1 MSSTTT
7 EQPKKEEKKEEKKE
21 DVKDEAKAEREKL
34 LAAQKVIRLGDIAPD
49 FTAVTKD
56 NDKFNFYEY
65 LGTSW
70 GILFSHPKDF
80 TPVCTT
86 ELGKVSKLMPEFK
99 KRNVKVLALSVDSK
113 QNHADWIKDIDE
125 VSGSELTFPIIADSN
140 KAVSLLY
147 GMLDQ
152 NHLAQTG
159 LPFTVRAVFIIDP
172 KRVVRLI
179 LTYPASTGRNFNEII
194 RVVDSLQLADSSKVA
209 TPADWKSGEQV
220 IILPSVS
227 NEDANKLFPKGFKTV
242 KSYLRYVDDP
252 STVASGN

>member
-1 MSSTTT
+1 MSQAIS
-7 EQPKKEEKKEEKKE
+7 EPKKEEKKDDKKDEKKDE
-21 DVKDEAKAEREKL
+21 VKEEREKL
-34 LAAQKVIRLGDIAPD
+34 LATQKNIRLGDTAPD

-86 ELGKVSKLMPEFK
+86 ELGKLSKLLPEFK
-99 KRNVKVLALSVDSK
+99 KRNVKIAALSVDNK
-113 QNHADWIKDIDE
+113 QNHSDWIKDIDE
-125 VSGSELTFPIIADSN
+125 LSGTELTYPLIADSN
-140 KAVSLLY
+140 KQVSLLY

-152 NHLAQTG
+152 SNISQSG

-172 KRVVRLI
+172 KRIIRLI
-179 LTYPASTGRNFNEII
+179 LTYPASTGRNFNEIL
-194 RVVDSLQLADSSKVA
+194 RVVDSLQLADKSKVA

-227 NEDANKLFPKGFKTV
+227 TEDANKLFPKGFKTV